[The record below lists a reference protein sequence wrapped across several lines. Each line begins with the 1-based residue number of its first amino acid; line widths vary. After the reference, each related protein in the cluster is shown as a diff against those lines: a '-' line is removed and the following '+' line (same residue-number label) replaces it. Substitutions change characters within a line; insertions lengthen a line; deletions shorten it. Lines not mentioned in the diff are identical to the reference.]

1 MYEEILDVAEELFMK
16 QGYNDTSTRQ
26 IAKILEITQP
36 NIYYHFK
43 NKEEI
48 YFQVMQRLA
57 NEVGKN
63 LSELSAQDISF
74 EEKILAMAFYLQQRH
89 PFSLFMM
96 MHDIQHT
103 LSPETAQKLFVLWQS
118 SYKHPFLKVFNNE
131 SQIRE
136 TVDPNFAVSQ
146 LFILISAYLD
156 SPVNVRQENLEKA
169 I

>member
-74 EEKILAMAFYLQQRH
+74 EEKILAMAFYLQQRCDEGSGN
-89 PFSLFMM
+89 FKSLYFKFCNCANIPISDCWGSDWISS
-96 MHDIQHT
+96 HVRNSSDIT
-103 LSPETAQKLFVLWQS
+103 RCSA
-118 SYKHPFLKVFNNE
+118 
-131 SQIRE
+131 
-136 TVDPNFAVSQ
+136 
-146 LFILISAYLD
+146 ISG
-156 SPVNVRQENLEKA
+156 
-169 I
+169 

>member
-1 MYEEILDVAEELFMK
+1 
-16 QGYNDTSTRQ
+16 
-26 IAKILEITQP
+26 
-36 NIYYHFK
+36 
-43 NKEEI
+43 
-48 YFQVMQRLA
+48 
-57 NEVGKN
+57 
-63 LSELSAQDISF
+63 
-74 EEKILAMAFYLQQRH
+74 
-89 PFSLFMM
+89 MM

-131 SQIRE
+131 AQIRE

-169 I
+169 IQLFFHGVLK